1 MAWKKKSAQ
10 QQTADVNQR
19 NRYDVDEYLDEKV
32 SLFNIKRC
40 LVYIAKAQGS
50 LKLAL
55 FLSVIENLI
64 SLSGPLFILH
74 ALDVAVPA
82 GDVRL
87 LLIMALCLA
96 LSIIIS
102 IGLGTIR
109 NLIVARAGAE
119 IVHNIR
125 YDLFSH
131 LQQLAFSFFDSRPH
145 GKIFV
150 RVVPYVNSV
159 SDALSNGIINLIIEV
174 LNIIF
179 IVFFM
184 FRVSPPLAT
193 VAVLGL
199 PLFALFIWS
208 IKPAQR
214 RAWQRVSNKTSN
226 LNAYIQE
233 SIDGVKVTQAFDR
246 QKWNLGI
253 MNRLTDERN
262 FEWMRAI
269 YISNTVWFSSETI
282 GHLVFSFLYITGA
295 FWMYPMATF
304 GVLLAM
310 GNYLWRFWQ
319 PIINLANIYNTFVT
333 AMSYL
338 DRIFDTIAEPIT
350 IKDAPGAVEF
360 PFVRG
365 HVEFRNVS
373 FSYDGKRRVLNSVN
387 FDGHPG
393 ESIAIVGPTGAG
405 KTTIVNLLSRFY
417 NIEEGNVFIDGQDIM
432 NVKLASLR
440 SQMGIMLQDSFLFTG
455 TIADNI
461 RYGKLSA
468 TDEEIRTAAELIG
481 AHQFI
486 EKLPQGYDTLVTERG
501 GGISQ
506 GERQLLAFTRAL
518 ISDPRILILDE
529 ATSSIDTGTE
539 QLVQEGIQTL
549 MKGRTSF
556 IIAHRLSTIRN
567 CTKIMFV
574 DEGQIVESGTHE
586 ELMAMKGRYYE
597 LCLAQYTD

>member
-1 MAWKKKSAQ
+1 MARKKQ
-10 QQTADVNQR
+10 LEQQTAKGR
-19 NRYDVDEYLDEKV
+19 NRYDIDEYLDEKV

-40 LVYIAKAQGS
+40 LGYIAKAQGH

-55 FLSVIENLI
+55 LLSIFENLV
-64 SLSGPLFILH
+64 SLSGPLFIKQ
-74 ALDVAVPA
+74 ALDVAVPNK
-82 GDVRL
+82 DIRL
-87 LLIMALCLA
+87 LLIMAGCLA
-96 LSIIIS
+96 AAIVIS
-102 IGLGTIR
+102 VILGTIR
-109 NLIVARAGAE
+109 SVLVARAGAG
-119 IVHNIR
+119 IIHDIR
-125 YDLFSH
+125 YDLFAH
-131 LQQLAFSFFDSRPH
+131 LQKLGFSFYDSRPH

-159 SDALSNGIINLIIEV
+159 SDALSNGIINFVIEV
-174 LNIIF
+174 LNIVF
-179 IVFFM
+179 IIFFM
-184 FRVSPPLAT
+184 FRVSPQLAT

-199 PLFALFIWS
+199 PLFMIFIWS

-214 RAWQRVSNKTSN
+214 RAWQRVSNKNSN
-226 LNAYIQE
+226 LNAYVQE

-246 QKWNLGI
+246 QEHNLGI
-253 MNRLTDERN
+253 MNRLASDRN

-282 GHLVFSFLYITGA
+282 GQLVFSFLYITGA
-295 FWMYPMATF
+295 YWMYPMATF
-304 GVLLAM
+304 GMLLVM

-319 PIINLANIYNTFVT
+319 PIINLANIYNTFIT
-333 AMSYL
+333 SMSYL
-338 DRIFDTIAEPIT
+338 DRIFDTIAEPVT
-350 IKDAPGAVEF
+350 IKDAPNAAEF

-365 HVEFRNVS
+365 HVEFKNVS
-373 FSYDGKRRVLNSVN
+373 FSYDGKRKVLNNVS

-417 NIEEGNVFIDGQDIM
+417 NIEEGRVLVDGQDIM
-432 NVKLASLR
+432 HMTLPSLR

-461 RYGKLSA
+461 RYGKLDA
-468 TDEEIRTAAELIG
+468 TDEEIHGAAKSIG
-481 AHQFI
+481 AHNFI
-486 EKLPQGYDTLVTERG
+486 DKLPQGYNTHITERG

-506 GERQLLAFTRAL
+506 GERQLLAFTRTL
-518 ISDPRILILDE
+518 ISNPRILILDE

-567 CTKIMFV
+567 CTRIMFIS
-574 DEGQIVESGTHE
+574 DGQIVETGTHE
-586 ELMAMKGRYYE
+586 ELMAQKGRYYE
-597 LCLAQYTD
+597 LCQAQYS